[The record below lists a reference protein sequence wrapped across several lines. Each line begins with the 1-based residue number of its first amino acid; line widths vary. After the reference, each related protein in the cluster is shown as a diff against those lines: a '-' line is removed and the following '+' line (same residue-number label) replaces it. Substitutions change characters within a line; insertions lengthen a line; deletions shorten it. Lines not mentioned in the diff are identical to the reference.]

1 MVYEGE
7 GKTFAFSD
15 GATSAQGSKNFVKV
29 TDAWT
34 QVFENAG
41 TLTSAASAIPV

>member
-1 MVYEGE
+1 MKMVHEGE

-29 TDAWT
+29 TDELIVYGQGRKSSRTRA
-34 QVFENAG
+34 
-41 TLTSAASAIPV
+41 P